1 MIALRRH
8 LGVCVGSRILIQEM
22 EFSVDTR
29 WTIAGKYLVQFTLAG
44 NLELWNLA
52 FGTLLWESDTCHRG
66 GKKLVMQSDGNLVIY
81 DGVGLPLWSSGT
93 HGHDG
98 AHLAVQDD
106 GNVVIY
112 SPESEPLWDTGT
124 AGS

>member
-1 MIALRRH
+1 M
-8 LGVCVGSRILIQEM
+8 GSKIHIQEM

-29 WTIAGKYLVQFTLAG
+29 WNIGTKYLVQFTLAG
-44 NLELWNLA
+44 NLEVWNLA
-52 FGTLLWESDTCHRG
+52 RGILLWESDTCHRG
-66 GKKLVMQSDGNLVIY
+66 GAKLVMQSDGNLVIY
-81 DGVGLPLWSSGT
+81 DRVGLPVWSSGT

-112 SPESEPLWDTGT
+112 SPDSHALWDTGT
-124 AGS
+124 AEASQAFNSLRD